1 MRNCAELCGEG
12 PPPKK
17 KNTSSPILGIPVR
30 YCSIR
35 NVLHD
40 TAFVLVKCDALCEI
54 THWSLRSFH
63 QNFISNL
70 SASKI
75 LISWSF
81 YWKNVAN
88 KLTSLSHFLF
98 FCCVQLLTFVG
109 GPAWNSPFVAGLQL
123 HVSRGYCRCTFF
135 ILRRVLCVLL
145 FKIQSIIRNATLI
158 YYTKYATRCSTR
170 FYAAKFYI
178 CHLVWGWREVTI
190 TTREY
195 R

>member
-1 MRNCAELCGEG
+1 VWGR
-12 PPPKK
+12 PPPQKK
-17 KNTSSPILGIPVR
+17 KHQLPNSRDPRSLLQHSECITWHCLCAGEMWCTVR
-30 YCSIR
+30 
-35 NVLHD
+35 NN
-40 TAFVLVKCDALCEI
+40 ALI
-54 THWSLRSFH
+54 TKKFH

-145 FKIQSIIRNATLI
+145 FKIQSIMRNATLI